1 MLAWLSSV
9 CYRKGAPDNASP
21 VLPQALGCW
30 LQDLQVPVKCL
41 ASALPKS
48 VALRARLA
56 HCPCSSHSPASSH
69 YPQSPGPSRHEVTAT
84 APPPPAASPAQDCSG
99 LDMTPCPVF
108 ASYVLATMVLR
119 CSVHLISPCLGWQV
133 HREQH
138 QMVTGP
144 GSCWGGARP
153 SLTPGLEA
161 ASACQLR

>member
-1 MLAWLSSV
+1 MQAQSYLRHWAAGSRTCKSPSSVWPVRYQSQWLS
-9 CYRKGAPDNASP
+9 
-21 VLPQALGCW
+21 
-30 LQDLQVPVKCL
+30 VPGWPTVP
-41 ASALPKS
+41 AAATALPPPIT
-48 VALRARLA
+48 L
-56 HCPCSSHSPASSH
+56 SPQGLPDMRS
-69 YPQSPGPSRHEVTAT
+69 QQLPS
-84 APPPPAASPAQDCSG
+84 PPAASPAQDCSG